1 LQEFENASDWRDPGN
16 RDPTE
21 NLVQRISRPRADG
34 NLELL
39 QLLELLE
46 LLFFLFLK

>member
-1 LQEFENASDWRDPGN
+1 MPQIGAILETGILRNIWFSAYPG
-16 RDPTE
+16 
-21 NLVQRISRPRADG
+21 PRADG